1 MYYIPYTLLWLT
13 GQTVIMPLS
22 LVFLVERCLC
32 LLTPV
37 RLQRRRTEAL
47 SGNEL
52 PIKICI
58 Y

>member
-13 GQTVIMPLS
+13 VETVIIPLA
-22 LVFLVERCLC
+22 LVFLVERTLC

-37 RLQRRRTEAL
+37 RLRRRTEAL
-47 SGNEL
+47 SGNKL

>member
-1 MYYIPYTLLWLT
+1 MYYIPYRLLWLIVE
-13 GQTVIMPLS
+13 TVIIPLS
-22 LVFLVERCLC
+22 LVFLVEGRLR

-37 RLQRRRTEAL
+37 RLCRRCTEAL

>member
-13 GQTVIMPLS
+13 VETVIIPLS
-22 LVFLVERCLC
+22 LVFLVEQCLR

-37 RLQRRRTEAL
+37 RLRRRRTEAL
-47 SGNEL
+47 SVNEL

>member
-13 GQTVIMPLS
+13 VKTVIIPLG
-22 LVFLVERCLC
+22 LVFLVERCLR

-37 RLQRRRTEAL
+37 RLRRRHTEAL
-47 SGNEL
+47 SGNKS